1 VNRPPYPALNRAI
14 RQLLR
19 HYSRETAAAALWAV
33 TVTPITLA
41 EALQHAGLAAAPS
54 TRVLMA
60 HPDLR
65 DLDAMLDHHYRT
77 DET

>member
-1 VNRPPYPALNRAI
+1 MSHRPYPNWERALN
-14 RQLLR
+14 QLWR
-19 HYSRETAAAALWAV
+19 HHTARVALAKV
-33 TVTPITLA
+33 VDRNALA
-41 EALQHAGLAAAPS
+41 DYVFH
-54 TRVLMA
+54 A